1 MVSDET
7 IRVPRSDPL
16 YQAWIW
22 RQDSALL
29 FRLRPIL
36 ERLRYVPDQ
45 PCVLGQTYSC
55 QVNGQTCS
63 PCAIRQIKIE
73 LFGTPTTE
81 EHHDVQPD

>member
-1 MVSDET
+1 MTDET
-7 IRVPRSDPL
+7 IRVPRTDPL

-36 ERLRYVPDQ
+36 ARLEHVQNQ
-45 PCVLGQTYSC
+45 PCVLGATYSC

-73 LFGTPTTE
+73 LFGPGET
-81 EHHDVQPD
+81 